1 MFKMICILGLIAVM
15 GVSSSVWAAA
25 PSIGGVVVEPEEPEQ
40 KPEVTEPA
48 EKPADK
54 TGEVVIEIPV
64 Q

>member
-1 MFKMICILGLIAVM
+1 MFKMICILGLIAVT
-15 GVSSSVWAAA
+15 GVSSSAWCF
-25 PSIGGVVVEPEEPEQ
+25 PSKGGVVVEPEEPEQ

>member
-1 MFKMICILGLIAVM
+1 MFKIICILGLVAVT
-15 GVSSSVWAAA
+15 GVSSSAWCF
-25 PSIGGVVVEPEEPEQ
+25 PSRGGVVEYPEEPEQ